1 MLKSPI
7 ITVCLSVCIA
17 YNTDHKQGA
26 TKLLKLVNNCFL
38 MVTFEKSKNY
48 SIQSEKH
55 NLHSTGIELV
65 WYVGLSELLV
75 SSGLITMY
83 GHLVFI
89 YT

>member
-1 MLKSPI
+1 VLKSPI

-55 NLHSTGIELV
+55 NLHSTGIELHPV
-65 WYVGLSELLV
+65 SKKTVPTYFLLLV
-75 SSGLITMY
+75 CQI
-83 GHLVFI
+83 
-89 YT
+89 